1 MTAKST
7 AKTSKPKASTKSKSA
22 AKPKA
27 AAAAKPKAAA
37 KTAAPKA
44 KSAAKSAPKAKAASK
59 KASAAK
65 AAPVDPVE
73 SVKPLIRVRQSR
85 AFTGKKVT
93 KAELEAI
100 TEVARW
106 SGSSRNEQ
114 PCRFIALRDQELIR
128 RIADIGM
135 PQTRGL
141 PTATAAVAIVEP
153 DEPERGIS
161 RAFDDGR
168 AAERMLIAAHML
180 GLGGGISRVR
190 QAREFTTRKVTRA
203 ELEAI
208 TEVARW
214 SGSSRNEQPCRFI
227 AMRDQELIGRIAD
240 MALPQTRG
248 LRSATAAVAIVEPDE
263 PERADSRTFDDGR
276 AAERMLIAA
285 HMLGLGGGISRVRA
299 DVRDGINKALRLPS
313 NRSVRTIV
321 ALGHPTEDALQPQSP
336 PGKARLPRE
345 EVIYEECWPD
355 PPLKD

>member
-1 MTAKST
+1 MTAKSI
-7 AKTSKPKASTKSKSA
+7 AKSAKPKASAKSKSA

-27 AAAAKPKAAA
+27 AAAGKPKAAA
-37 KTAAPKA
+37 KSVAPKA
-44 KSAAKSAPKAKAASK
+44 KSAAKAAPKTKASAKKPVAAKSPEAAAAKKPAAAKQAAAKQPAVKPAAKQAAAKPVAKPAAAKPATKKAAAKPAAAKAAKSTASK
-59 KASAAK
+59 KATKGAAASAA
-65 AAPVDPVE
+65 AEPIEA
-73 SVKPLIRVRQSR
+73 VKPL
-85 AFTGKKVT
+85 
-93 KAELEAI
+93 
-100 TEVARW
+100 
-106 SGSSRNEQ
+106 N
-114 PCRFIALRDQELIR
+114 
-128 RIADIGM
+128 
-135 PQTRGL
+135 
-141 PTATAAVAIVEP
+141 
-153 DEPERGIS
+153 
-161 RAFDDGR
+161 
-168 AAERMLIAAHML
+168 
-180 GLGGGISRVR
+180 RVR

-355 PPLKD
+355 PPLKG

>member
-1 MTAKST
+1 MTAKTT
-7 AKTSKPKASTKSKSA
+7 AKSAKSAKQKASAKSKSA

-27 AAAAKPKAAA
+27 AAAGKPKAAA
-37 KTAAPKA
+37 KSVAPKA
-44 KSAAKSAPKAKAASK
+44 KSAAKAAPKTKASAKKPVAAKSPEAAAAKKPAAAKQAAAKHPAEKPATKQAAAAKPAAKKTAANPAAAKTAKSTASK
-59 KASAAK
+59 KATKGAAASAA
-65 AAPVDPVE
+65 AEPIEA
-73 SVKPLIRVRQSR
+73 VKPL
-85 AFTGKKVT
+85 
-93 KAELEAI
+93 
-100 TEVARW
+100 
-106 SGSSRNEQ
+106 N
-114 PCRFIALRDQELIR
+114 
-128 RIADIGM
+128 
-135 PQTRGL
+135 
-141 PTATAAVAIVEP
+141 
-153 DEPERGIS
+153 
-161 RAFDDGR
+161 
-168 AAERMLIAAHML
+168 
-180 GLGGGISRVR
+180 RVR

-355 PPLKD
+355 PPLKG

>member
-7 AKTSKPKASTKSKSA
+7 AKSAKPKASAKSKSA

-27 AAAAKPKAAA
+27 AAAGKPKAAA
-37 KTAAPKA
+37 KSVAPKA
-44 KSAAKSAPKAKAASK
+44 KSAAKAAPKTKASAKKPVAAKSPEAAAAKKPAAAKQAAAKQPAVKPAAKQAAAKPVAKPAAAKPATKKAAAKPAAAKAAKSTASK
-59 KASAAK
+59 KATKGAAASAA
-65 AAPVDPVE
+65 AEPIEA
-73 SVKPLIRVRQSR
+73 VKPL
-85 AFTGKKVT
+85 
-93 KAELEAI
+93 
-100 TEVARW
+100 
-106 SGSSRNEQ
+106 N
-114 PCRFIALRDQELIR
+114 
-128 RIADIGM
+128 
-135 PQTRGL
+135 
-141 PTATAAVAIVEP
+141 
-153 DEPERGIS
+153 
-161 RAFDDGR
+161 
-168 AAERMLIAAHML
+168 
-180 GLGGGISRVR
+180 RVR

-203 ELEAI
+203 ELEAS

-355 PPLKD
+355 PPLKG